1 MVKDMKKNKS
11 IFTKILVTMCLPTT
25 VIYIITSAI
34 MIVVMD
40 SKSNQFL
47 GNQFSLV
54 MIVGLGI
61 AGIILISGLTA
72 FSIGRKVTII
82 DNLTSEM
89 LIQIATTVINN
100 MPEKNKDQL
109 DRIIDNSTDLNERL
123 DHYIKQAKKLGDGF
137 CQCEESGGLKQ
148 DEFDRF
154 ILSIEHSFESLVIE
168 MDRVSKNLDGGD
180 YLIKREEKN
189 LHNDYKT
196 IIGNVNQIMTV
207 LGKKIEFYEAVFDAL
222 PFPIHVMDNEMKW
235 LYMNKG
241 LEDALQHVGALS
253 NGAKYCG
260 MDCSNAHNPVCNTE
274 QCGIQ
279 LLTETGVGETTFV
292 LGGQH
297 VKLEVSYLSDKS
309 GNKIGFVEVCTDI
322 TAIAKVNDFAKV
334 AINRLENNLLRLVKG
349 NLDFDLNMV
358 NAEKYTEE
366 ISDQFAKIDQSFI
379 KVKESIGSMI
389 CDVSMMT
396 TAAIEGKLETRA
408 DETRFTGAWQ
418 DLIAG
423 MNNILVEIETPL
435 LEIEE
440 TIKEMSDGNLN
451 ITVAG
456 AYRGS
461 FDHLKLMV
469 NVMVNQ
475 LKTMIEDISY
485 RIGELASG
493 NLNIENAP
501 EYKGDF
507 SDISNA
513 LNGIIESFN
522 PVMRDI
528 YDSADQVSACAGQV
542 ADGSQALAQGS
553 TEQASAIQELTAS
566 ITEIA
571 DQTKS
576 NAMDANQAREL
587 TAAVMMNAKK
597 GNVYMNAMQQ
607 SMVDINTSS
616 QDISK
621 IIKVIDDI
629 AFQTNILALN
639 AAVEAARAGQHG
651 KGFAVVAEEVRSLAA
666 RSADAAKETT
676 ALIEGSISKVEAGTK
691 ITNETA
697 AALTDIVGGIEKI
710 TDLVSNIAVASNEQ
724 ATGIA
729 QINVGIE
736 QVAQVVSQNSA
747 TAEESAAASEEM
759 SSQAEV
765 LKERI
770 KQFQLREI

>member
-1 MVKDMKKNKS
+1 
-11 IFTKILVTMCLPTT
+11 
-25 VIYIITSAI
+25 
-34 MIVVMD
+34 
-40 SKSNQFL
+40 
-47 GNQFSLV
+47 
-54 MIVGLGI
+54 
-61 AGIILISGLTA
+61 
-72 FSIGRKVTII
+72 
-82 DNLTSEM
+82 
-89 LIQIATTVINN
+89 
-100 MPEKNKDQL
+100 
-109 DRIIDNSTDLNERL
+109 
-123 DHYIKQAKKLGDGF
+123 
-137 CQCEESGGLKQ
+137 
-148 DEFDRF
+148 
-154 ILSIEHSFESLVIE
+154 
-168 MDRVSKNLDGGD
+168 
-180 YLIKREEKN
+180 
-189 LHNDYKT
+189 
-196 IIGNVNQIMTV
+196 
-207 LGKKIEFYEAVFDAL
+207 
-222 PFPIHVMDNEMKW
+222 
-235 LYMNKG
+235 
-241 LEDALQHVGALS
+241 
-253 NGAKYCG
+253 
-260 MDCSNAHNPVCNTE
+260 
-274 QCGIQ
+274 
-279 LLTETGVGETTFV
+279 
-292 LGGQH
+292 
-297 VKLEVSYLSDKS
+297 
-309 GNKIGFVEVCTDI
+309 
-322 TAIAKVNDFAKV
+322 
-334 AINRLENNLLRLVKG
+334 
-349 NLDFDLNMV
+349 
-358 NAEKYTEE
+358 
-366 ISDQFAKIDQSFI
+366 
-379 KVKESIGSMI
+379 
-389 CDVSMMT
+389 
-396 TAAIEGKLETRA
+396 
-408 DETRFTGAWQ
+408 
-418 DLIAG
+418 
-423 MNNILVEIETPL
+423 
-435 LEIEE
+435 
-440 TIKEMSDGNLN
+440 
-451 ITVAG
+451 
-456 AYRGS
+456 
-461 FDHLKLMV
+461 
-469 NVMVNQ
+469 MVNQ

-770 KQFQLREI
+770 KQFQLREIWWRGSYIQNIKELEEVCK